1 MAFSTLHT
9 ENSKQL
15 EETIADLEATIDNQD
30 NDANAAIAEWEAR
43 CNTYSEQM
51 IQYEDLKARL
61 LELEKSL
68 STKEEELV
76 EAKNTSTRLS
86 SELEDR
92 NVALSRLQ
100 NELQAV
106 KGSLNVE
113 REQRDNNISEV
124 QTLNSEKADI
134 LEQLKREK
142 SQLKK
147 TMQEMEVERSNAE
160 DLCARLTEAE
170 RLINDLKASSKK
182 NDEDQ
187 VALEEIYEQEKQ
199 EFLSRINAL
208 EEDRRYLEES
218 TEIDKSEAN
227 EMRLIIGQLENELKE
242 ANDMLQSHL
251 TDEVTA
257 RATEMATNALRAQ
270 LKESREKQSYE
281 HEAFLNEKEGRQIA
295 EKEVQKLKAD
305 LALLLEADH
314 ISGSSDKRMQ
324 QLTSKAAGEV
334 LERQR
339 GEIDALTKSL
349 EQLMQELQSCQSKER
364 AAEERAAN
372 SRLHA
377 SACEQE
383 LLGAKSDV
391 SLLKDS
397 IERLNIDE
405 SEMRMKLETRVKS
418 LEEERENIMVSLGSE
433 IKSLKAEISQD
444 QMERDKLVHA
454 LNESEKANSALV
466 YSTSV
471 EQGDNDSSLELE
483 LSKLRLEKAQ
493 LLAALQENGSKF
505 EQRIHSV
512 FSEGIEK
519 KTSEKELIEAAERS
533 LSGLQK
539 KYDETVAQLEL
550 ANASNADLLNRM
562 KETNMSE
569 LKNDLYRLE
578 TEVKKLQSTNKELE
592 SKLVKSENES
602 KSINSKLE
610 EKCRLSEAKIIDLER
625 QERKDAALAAE
636 VARLREETKESSDYN
651 ARSNSESK
659 ESSIGVDEMHDIVLE
674 LKQTVREERQ
684 LYQDLLSEHEDLLAL
699 LAQQDLEKSSLQY
712 ALVKS
717 AGEEAVENA
726 FIQAEKQS
734 VQQFG
739 KYIKLK

>member
-1 MAFSTLHT
+1 MALPLLHA

-15 EETIADLEATIDNQD
+15 EESIAELEAIIDNQD

-43 CNTYSEQM
+43 CNSYSEQM
-51 IQYEDLKARL
+51 IQYEHLKASML
-61 LELEKSL
+61 DLEKTL
-68 STKEEELV
+68 SIKEEELV
-76 EAKNTSTRLS
+76 EAKDASARLS

-92 NVALSRLQ
+92 NLALVRLQ
-100 NELQAV
+100 SELQAV

-113 REQRDNNISEV
+113 REQRDDNISEV

-147 TMQEMEVERSNAE
+147 TMQEMEIEKSNAE
-160 DLCARLTEAE
+160 ELGAKLTEAE
-170 RLINDLKASSKK
+170 RVIDDLKASSKK
-182 NDEDQ
+182 NDEDRM
-187 VALEEIYEQEKQ
+187 AIEEVYEQEKQ
-199 EFLSRINAL
+199 DFLSQINAL
-208 EEDRRYLEES
+208 EEDKRYLEES

-305 LALLLEADH
+305 LALLLEAEN

-377 SACEQE
+377 AACEQE

-397 IERLNIDE
+397 IERLKIDE
-405 SEMRMKLETRVKS
+405 SEMRTKLETRVKS
-418 LEEERENIMVSLGSE
+418 LEDERENIMVSLGSE
-433 IKSLKAEISQD
+433 IRNLKAEISQD
-444 QMERDKLVHA
+444 QMERDRLVHA

-471 EQGDNDSSLELE
+471 EHGDNNSSLELE

-493 LLAALQENGSKF
+493 LLAAVQENGSKF
-505 EQRIHSV
+505 EQRIRSA
-512 FSEGIEK
+512 FSEGNEQK
-519 KTSEKELIEAAERS
+519 SSEKELIEAAERS

-539 KYDETVAQLEL
+539 KYEETAAQLEV
-550 ANASNADLLNRM
+550 ANASNADLLSRM

-569 LKNDLYRLE
+569 LKNDLYRFE
-578 TEVKKLQSTNKELE
+578 TEVHKLQSTNKELE
-592 SKLVKSENES
+592 SKLVKSEQES
-602 KSINSKLE
+602 KSINAKLE
-610 EKCRLSEAKIIDLER
+610 EKCRLAEAKIIDLER

-636 VARLREETKESSDYN
+636 VARLREEAKESADYN
-651 ARSNSESK
+651 ATSNSESK
-659 ESSIGVDEMHDIVLE
+659 ESSVGVDEMHDIVLE
-674 LKQTVREERQ
+674 LKQTVRDERQ
-684 LYQDLLSEHEDLLAL
+684 VYQDLLSEHEDLLAL